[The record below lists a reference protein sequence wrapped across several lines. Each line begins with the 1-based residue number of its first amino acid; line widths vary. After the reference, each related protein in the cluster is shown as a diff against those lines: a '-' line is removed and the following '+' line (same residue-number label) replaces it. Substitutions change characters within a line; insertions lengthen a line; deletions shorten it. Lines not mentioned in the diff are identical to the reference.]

1 MADKFD
7 FLEKKRIPEEFAIK
21 LADDINAGF
30 KNIFKTPAEVKSD
43 GILLEFKDGS
53 QLELRYPS
61 KREYSFN
68 FLKGEKL
75 FIIDTAP
82 IHNELETYPNHI
94 HDFEGKLLKDEIT
107 NTNNEP
113 VKNIENFLRF
123 FGYLEK
129 K

>member
-1 MADKFD
+1 MAYKKD
-7 FLEKKRIPEEFAIK
+7 FLEKKRVPEEFAVK

-43 GILLEFKDGS
+43 GLLLRFKDGS
-53 QLELRYPS
+53 QLELHYPS
-61 KREYSFN
+61 KKEYSFN
-68 FLKGEKL
+68 FLRGEKL

-94 HDFEGKLLKDEIT
+94 HDFDGKLIKDGIT
-107 NTNNEP
+107 DINNEP

-123 FGYLEK
+123 FGYI
-129 K
+129 